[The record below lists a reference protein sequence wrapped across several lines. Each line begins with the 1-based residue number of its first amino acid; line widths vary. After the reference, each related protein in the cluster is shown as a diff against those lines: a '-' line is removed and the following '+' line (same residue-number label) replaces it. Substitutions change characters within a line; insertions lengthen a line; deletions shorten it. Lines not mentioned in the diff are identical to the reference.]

1 MKWGRILMQFF
12 LSLAIFLFL
21 NTLVLSDSGKES
33 VDNNKREMPPV
44 SLNIL
49 SFLHSLGICH
59 LEHERH
65 NILFRST
72 TFSPSTIAPTNPGI
86 CAPEATLSTQSMFWH
101 IDGLEGKDC
110 GKEFKFV
117 MDYTVKI
124 KSNKTGSTV
133 SQTSGAAN
141 VSCVNYREIRGRK
154 GDEDNWWR
162 GLYISGP
169 VISAAWNG
177 ETLTGG
183 YVPSGDYRAEIKAKL
198 LRIKIEKEHKHK
210 IKDNDE
216 SEVHYKRDKDIK
228 VIATGF
234 TTTNSVYVDVAPPV
248 ISFDTPSNN
257 ELLCSS
263 STLVTGTVNSG
274 LPVNVYVNGQI
285 ASVYNN
291 TFVVPYLPIS
301 EGSNIITAFAS
312 DACGLNAMQYIY
324 TTAQLQ
330 PPSGAVTYPSDGSY
344 ISTSTVNI
352 SGTYYESSLPVVSI
366 NGISCTVGYGTFT
379 CPNNPANEGLNT
391 YNVSLTN
398 QCAESSNIILHVTR
412 NDIAPQLQILYPN
425 SAYINKNTIPVYG
438 TVTSSIPV
446 TVSVNG
452 VAANV
457 QGNGFTVSSLLLTEG
472 TNQIQ
477 VNATDAAGNAS
488 STEANIIVDTIAPM
502 VWVDLPATNFTI
514 ATNQINIPIQTYDAT
529 PVKISVGSFMTQTD
543 SGIYVLTGYNL
554 NDGLNNIVIS
564 AEDAAGN
571 IANTSITITVDNQA
585 PAGIINGR
593 VMTNT
598 GIDISG
604 AVVSLVG
611 SGLTQVTDNTGSYSF
626 TNVTPGQYVIT
637 ADGHEVS
644 SLYFSGETNLLLP
657 AGEDITA
664 NTIFLTAVNSTN
676 GVYVDETKQ
685 TTITSSQLPGFSIT
699 IPSGDATFPDGS
711 HSGTVYAMPVSVATA
726 PIPLPPNYFPSDAIE
741 LEPSGLTF
749 SQSVSFTLPNLD
761 GKAPGTVVNIYTS
774 DEGLGTYVFIG
785 KGVVSSDGSMIIPE
799 ANVTISHFS
808 VIFTT
813 SCKSLI
819 VATINFITDDG
830 ISHMCPESG
839 YYLCYASYGYS
850 PGATN
855 GGAQYPPWYFP
866 PGPGVYSCSQYPW
879 LCNGIPIPGYF
890 SGGDVCIPTPIWATE
905 TISFPQM
912 GENAPTPVSFYSD
925 DEIFTCGC
933 PDPIRAN
940 FNIYVPRRT
949 EVYGRIVDM
958 NGNPIA
964 GVRIVINGNANIQTQ
979 QSGEQTF
986 PAFYTGTDGTFNE
999 PNVLGKD
1006 VQIHIEYET
1015 YSKTYTFPAGPD
1027 GGYTDVGDIVL
1038 PISVKTS
1045 TGAGFTVT
1053 GTLTGPYGPM
1063 SSETVQLID
1072 PITGAKIANS
1082 TTDAN
1087 GNFEFSNINSAL
1099 FASNWFGVVHFSTM
1113 AEVLTSWLQV
1123 GVNLVPSAGGS
1134 VNVNLYNNAY
1144 ENTPY
1149 QMIPLSP
1156 VITGF
1161 TTVTSP
1167 VIVSGVQ
1174 TIASNYYAY
1183 GMYDYFSA
1191 TITNSTGNIE
1201 TYNMN
1206 LPPGLGIPVYALDE
1220 PQGPIHIS
1228 YSSSVNEFGTLASG
1242 QYDWYGYVLTP
1253 PTVSGTPLTIS
1264 GTVSMPDGTPL
1275 SGARIKLFNDIT
1287 GMNVGN
1293 FITYTNADGGYTIT
1307 NVPTGLLSSNGSIG
1321 IDAYTIVNNLAFSGH
1336 TVVQVSQGSSQV
1348 TANINIP
1355 QFNDLSL
1362 YPLTGSVVQSPF
1374 FVVIRYAFSGEYP
1387 TDVGLRNLVLNN
1399 MDTQGNPTGISVNL
1413 HSDFMNEDVQL
1424 MPVAFIPGV
1433 AGVDIISDYFGI
1445 EYSTI
1450 FTVTAALPS
1459 TPPPP
1464 SIAVSFTTPTANIY
1478 TNQSLVYVGGSFSG
1492 DVSSIMLAVNGTT
1505 QGYAYIDSSNQ
1516 TFTGTVDLSQQG
1528 YTQILALATSSLG
1541 AYAQTTTSVYY
1552 DTSPPSIS
1560 IGLPTQGSIV
1570 TASTIMISGFV
1581 TDTVTPA
1588 NDITVWTPNSLAP
1601 CVNLSGNFAC
1611 LNVMLFDGENNVVI
1625 SATDLAGNT
1634 STTTVNVI
1642 SATQPPLITIS
1653 SPSNGDRFASSAI
1666 SVNGIASDNY
1676 GLPLSITV
1684 NGINASVSGNN
1695 FFATGIALSSITNT
1709 IEAIAIDSV
1718 GLSSITT
1725 VSVSHQAAPTMSITW
1740 NYPLEGETVSTTA
1753 PLAEVSYTDT
1763 TYGINFTSLTLTI
1776 DGILIS
1782 SDNLYS
1788 FEQYEDRADWFLQ
1801 NLRTGTHTLVASVL
1815 NGQGNISQTTT
1826 TFSVNPAIV
1835 ISRLVTYHLYAL
1847 STYALSTSGASVGDT
1862 VIITGYGLDA
1872 VTNVCLT
1879 GSNNGTSS
1887 CGLSTILK
1895 GGGIG
1900 AINLRFLKDPYF
1912 NTEIAITVPPGA
1924 VTGPLIAGNMSEVS
1938 NAAILQI
1945 IPVIQHLSNGVVS
1958 PGQALSIYGTGFSLS
1973 PDDDIVEL
1981 NGVNCPVLEVANGMI
1996 KALIPSNAVSGDLRV
2011 IVNGAQSR
2019 PVGLIVIDPSKHQI
2033 TGIAN
2038 STNPITPGQTAI
2050 GYFSSSTQKDIYTF
2064 NAQQGSFISINT
2076 ASIDNYGN
2084 SMGNGGVQ
2092 LLIKVFAPDGEEIAS
2107 IDQPS
2112 TSDDTASIDNLYLN
2126 QTGTYSVVISPSL
2139 NSPNQTGAYQCSIT
2153 IPHGVYIQDVNPGI
2167 GITGN
2172 TVVLTGRDFTS
2183 SPYIYFTS
2191 STGSQLSYT
2200 SDSMTVGT
2208 SSIIFTM
2215 PSFTDTVV
2223 YICTANN
2230 QNDLPYTYAD
2240 VVSDVTVV
2248 HSAQPVPMYRENHQ
2262 YWFSYPSL
2270 IPPLEK
2276 GAGGFVTGS
2285 TEAYLNP
2292 ATDGQLFTIPVTSAG
2307 TSITFT
2313 VYGVDEQGN
2322 TITEQTASPVMKL
2335 YTSSGF
2341 AMSTATS
2348 GTLSMQFA
2356 VPGVYQLAVMP
2367 VSGTSNLIKLDMNA
2381 GYTSMSEPFR
2391 MTVVSSELQLG
2402 LYGSTNQQTMTVL
2415 VTDQMQRP
2423 VSGVNVYF
2431 ADNNKTFSAWTGSDG
2446 TASAPA
2452 GTFTYDAPY
2461 GSVKFITAYIV
2472 DPTGA
2477 IMPGLVS
2484 TFKMYTYILQGVT
2497 TNSSHIPY
2505 SITPIDP
2512 TIVQGTVGST
2522 LSSNPLNVVVTDES
2536 GTVVSGTGVEF
2547 DVCIGDATFGN
2558 GQKSMVTFTN
2568 QYGIASAIV
2577 TLGRFTND
2585 YPAQMQINANDPYP
2599 TQVGVNS
2606 ICVSAL
2612 SANNVRLNDAFHVLA
2627 LPGPPVYL
2635 LPDIN
2640 TQSFQTDLPNHP
2652 LFPEAY
2658 YVLDMYNNP
2667 VANSSVEFSVLDAT
2681 PTTPGPNFINAKLY
2695 DDTPISAT
2703 KFIKPCSEGGAP
2715 SYRDSMC
2722 NNLRSDFITASR
2734 NDGIVAAIMYLG
2746 NTAGVTY
2753 NGRATL
2759 VSGIMVATQDFH
2771 GIAAISGTGSSGIYD
2786 IECWELVLNNY
2797 GIVNMWLPY
2806 PYKCT
2811 MLQTAADTTAGQNVY
2826 NTGPDAQGTYQAQI
2840 MRGGGKLARS
2850 LNSSPDSAIT
2860 LAPDGSGN
2868 VQFYLKLGPSVP
2880 PNGCK
2885 GYNLK
2890 ICPNEV
2896 KVSGIGAQSG
2906 AISRGDLYSFGRDV
2920 EVFYPQASTGP
2931 QIINYSNSQ
2940 GSYSIIVPTTIAAYV
2955 RSYVLGSIDISRVK
2969 FTFGLNITYPG
2980 LPHPSFGYD
2989 PNIGCDLLVRDV
3001 MPGMGQEM
3009 RKG

>member
-352 SGTYYESSLPVVSI
+352 SGTYYESSFPAVSI

-457 QGNGFTVSSLLLTEG
+457 QGNVFTVSSLLLTEG

-488 STEANIIVDTIAPM
+488 SAETKIIVDTEAPLL
-502 VWVDLPATNFTI
+502 WVNFPSTNFAISTYEV
-514 ATNQINIPIQTYDAT
+514 NIPVVVSDALNVNINVNGNIIT
-529 PVKISVGSFMTQTD
+529 DTISGLHIFKNVAL
-543 SGIYVLTGYNL
+543 I
-554 NDGLNNIVIS
+554 DGENNIVIS
-564 AEDAAGN
+564 AQDLAGN
-571 IANTSITITVDNQA
+571 VTSTSLNITVNPHANKSVIHGVVRANTG
-585 PAGIINGR
+585 AGISNVTMILKD
-593 VMTNT
+593 T
-598 GIDISG
+598 GLTTTTGDSG
-604 AVVSLVG
+604 AY
-611 SGLTQVTDNTGSYSF
+611 TF
-626 TNVTPGQYVIT
+626 TEVTPGQYVII
-637 ADGHEVS
+637 ADGETYS
-644 SLYFSGETNLLLP
+644 SSYLKGYTTVLVTEGNN
-657 AGEDITA
+657 ATA
-664 NTIFLTAVNSTN
+664 SNIYLTPLNTQN
-676 GVYVDETKQ
+676 GVYVSDNQ
-685 TTITSSQLPGFSIT
+685 DAVITFSYLPGLSIT
-699 IPSGDATFPDGS
+699 IPAGNAIFPDGGK
-711 HSGTVYAMPVSVATA
+711 SGWIYAQQLSPSTLPV
-726 PIPLPPNYFPSDAIE
+726 PLPPGYIGVTYID
-741 LEPSGLTF
+741 LEPSGLSFT
-749 SQSVSFTLPNLD
+749 QPVNFTLPNLD
-761 GKAPGTVVNIYTS
+761 ELPSKTIVHIYTS
-774 DEGLGTYVFIG
+774 DLETGMYEYIG
-785 KGVVSSDGSMIIPE
+785 DGSVSNDGTQIIPLPG
-799 ANVTISHFS
+799 VKLSHFS

-813 SCKSLI
+813 TYSTQ
-819 VATINFITDDG
+819 VHATIDFVTSDG
-830 ISHMCPESG
+830 ITHRC
-839 YYLCYASYGYS
+839 
-850 PGATN
+850 PGASSDYYMCQHQVKGCAGQDMAN
-855 GGAQYPPWYFP
+855 AFVCNPNQDIPPFWLPWY
-866 PGPGVYSCSQYPW
+866 W
-879 LCNGIPIPGYF
+879 EIPIGWCAVSCHKPEQW
-890 SGGDVCIPTPIWATE
+890 STLCATE
-905 TISFPQM
+905 TIAFPDNQT
-912 GENAPTPVSFYSD
+912 GIPTPVHCSNCVTFSLSSPPPNPN
-925 DEIFTCGC
+925 FTMHV
-933 PDPIRAN
+933 PI
-940 FNIYVPRRT
+940 RT
-949 EVYGRIVDM
+949 EVRGRVVDE
-958 NGNPIA
+958 NYTPIQGARVVISGNFK
-964 GVRIVINGNANIQTQ
+964 TLDC
-979 QSGEQTF
+979 SGPQTF
-986 PAFYTGTDGTFNE
+986 PALYTGVDGRFDE
-999 PNVLGKD
+999 MHVLGD
-1006 VQIHIEYET
+1006 PNIRVEYGS
-1015 YSKTYTFPAGPD
+1015 YSHSYSFSAGPD

-1038 PISVKTS
+1038 PIILNPVSGT
-1045 TGAGFTVT
+1045 TFTVT
-1053 GTLTGPYGPM
+1053 GTFRWEDGSPRINADIELF
-1063 SSETVQLID
+1063 D
-1072 PITGAKIANS
+1072 PL
-1082 TTDAN
+1082 TDAIIADSQTDSN
-1087 GNFEFSNINSAL
+1087 GNFAFVDINSAL
-1099 FASNWFGVVHFSTM
+1099 FEGTYFGLVHDDFWFCRLSNPSIHLGIIPASGTVDGSFS
-1113 AEVLTSWLQV
+1113 EPQPGLHIV
-1123 GVNLVPSAGGS
+1123 
-1134 VNVNLYNNAY
+1134 
-1144 ENTPY
+1144 
-1149 QMIPLSP
+1149 PLSP
-1156 VITGF
+1156 VINGF
-1161 TTVTSP
+1161 TNVTSP
-1167 VIVSGVQ
+1167 VVI
-1174 TIASNYYAY
+1174 
-1183 GMYDYFSA
+1183 
-1191 TITNSTGNIE
+1191 NSMVTG
-1201 TYNMN
+1201 T
-1206 LPPGLGIPVYALDE
+1206 PGLGCGGFFTGTDTIENSVGETNVYSYSERGRLTAPTVVDE
-1220 PQGPIHIS
+1220 PPGPIHIS
-1228 YSSSVNEFGTLASG
+1228 YQAIAEGIG
-1242 QYDWYGYVLTP
+1242 QDQYDWYGYVLTP

-2402 LYGSTNQQTMTVL
+2402 LYGSTNQQPMTVL